1 MPNALFADSVALRRR
16 PSRSSFNGFRSCSRI
31 DVRLNPKVA
40 IFFLALLPQFI
51 DPAAGLG
58 PMPFLFLGAIFV
70 AGGTLWCLGQA
81 MCAASATRTI
91 RPNPALLRWLERVS
105 GCVYEEYPSKNSE
118 MALMDA
124 RALQS

>member
-1 MPNALFADSVALRRR
+1 MPNALFAESVALRRR

-70 AGGTLWCLGQA
+70 AGGTVNLKTAKILGV
-81 MCAASATRTI
+81 TI
-91 RPNPALLRWLERVS
+91 PPSLLLRADQIIE
-105 GCVYEEYPSKNSE
+105 
-118 MALMDA
+118 
-124 RALQS
+124 

>member
-31 DVRLNPKVA
+31 DVRLNPKLA

-58 PMPFLFLGAIFV
+58 PMPFLFLGA
-70 AGGTLWCLGQA
+70 
-81 MCAASATRTI
+81 RTI